1 MFQRYLDALTIQ
13 SLTANKLFCEKLF
26 PDILA
31 EEVFCA
37 IRGGY
42 VDFYYRGGRLFHFLK
57 DFSTHRKYASVI
69 QSPGDYI
76 SESDF
81 DRNIRLIQ
89 NFTEGYTQIKQNC
102 SLYAGEEAKG
112 VSAVYHANSFV
123 KQEQDIVVL
132 DIEASFRA
140 TEADRK
146 QDRIDLLLFNKKNRR
161 LRFYEAKHFSNGEL
175 WSAVGTRPKVV
186 SQIKRYETQIAREK
200 DQIINQYRGYVNHV
214 NELFGCSLPAP
225 EAIDEYVPLLAFG
238 FDRDQLQGRI
248 KKLLLEDKSLDGM
261 RYYFVGNID
270 AVNIANM
277 WDAIKCG

>member
-1 MFQRYLDALTIQ
+1 MLTFITEEGGCFIF
-13 SLTANKLFCEKLF
+13 SKTF
-26 PDILA
+26 PRT
-31 EEVFCA
+31 ENM
-37 IRGGY
+37 
-42 VDFYYRGGRLFHFLK
+42 
-57 DFSTHRKYASVI
+57 SVI
-69 QSPGDYI
+69 QSPAI
-76 SESDF
+76 IPIDF

-89 NFTEGYTQIKQNC
+89 NFTEGIHRSNKTALC
-102 SLYAGEEAKG
+102 MLAKKPK
-112 VSAVYHANSFV
+112 VSQRVYPPTPWSSRNRISSCWTL
-123 KQEQDIVVL
+123 KSVVQ
-132 DIEASFRA
+132 SH
-140 TEADRK
+140 EADRK
-146 QDRIDLLLFNKKNRR
+146 QDRIDLLFNKKNRR